1 MHHKTDI
8 GTFIR
13 ERRKVLGI
21 DQCELGKR
29 CGISQA
35 HISRM
40 ENGISFPSFPSV
52 LKLARG
58 LQVPVSELVAIAETK
73 TQEKAG

>member
-1 MHHKTDI
+1 MNRETDI

-40 ENGISFPSFPSV
+40 ENGISFPSFPSI

-58 LQVPVSELVAIAETK
+58 LQVPVSELVAIAESK
-73 TQEKAG
+73 TQEKVG

>member
-1 MHHKTDI
+1 MHHKTDM

-13 ERRKVLGI
+13 DRRKALGI
-21 DQCELGKR
+21 DQCELGER

-58 LQVPVSELVAIAETK
+58 LQVPVSELVAVAESK

>member
-1 MHHKTDI
+1 MHHKTDM

-13 ERRKVLGI
+13 DRRKALGI
-21 DQCELGKR
+21 DQCELEER

-58 LQVPVSELVAIAETK
+58 LQVPVSELVAVAESK

>member
-1 MHHKTDI
+1 MNRETDI

-13 ERRKVLGI
+13 ERRGTLGI
-21 DQCELGKR
+21 DQRELGER
-29 CGISQA
+29 CTLSQA
-35 HISRM
+35 QISRI
-40 ENGISFPSFPSV
+40 ENGISFPSFPSI

-58 LQVPVSELVAIAETK
+58 LQVPISELVAIAESK